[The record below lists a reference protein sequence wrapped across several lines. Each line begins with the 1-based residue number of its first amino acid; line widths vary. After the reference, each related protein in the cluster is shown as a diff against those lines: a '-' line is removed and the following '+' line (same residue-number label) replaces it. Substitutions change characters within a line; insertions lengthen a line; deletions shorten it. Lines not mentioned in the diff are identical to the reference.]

1 MARTTRLGTSR
12 SVIAWVVACA
22 ATTTVLVAVVWG
34 QRLQRVNR
42 DLKLGAAPLVGD
54 WTWRVS
60 VRIVPAIVVAIF
72 VLVVSR
78 RRLPYRVA
86 VVANSLL
93 GVCFCF
99 ALAASDGLDRLLD
112 PVVHRTE
119 YWANLA
125 RLPGTAEMLREYS
138 QRSFL
143 LRYSVHLK
151 GHPPGFPLLLKGL
164 GAVGLGRPWTTGALS
179 FLGVALTIAGL
190 AGVLKRVVSERAAIA
205 VLPFLAVAPFMVWMG
220 VSADAFFCGV
230 AAVACY
236 LLVCALTQAKSS
248 SASASGPNA
257 ALVGLGLL
265 SGLLFGYLLMLTYGA
280 TTFGV
285 IPLTLLLT
293 VRGPSIKER
302 RVVTCCTALGVIT
315 VFGLFAANGF
325 WWLDG
330 LNTTRKFYWT
340 GTAQF
345 RPWRYFLVGNIGAL
359 LIAIGPVVVLG
370 IARLRA
376 RSAWRLVGAAVV
388 AVSLANASQYSK
400 GEVERIWLM
409 FMPWLTIGVLG
420 LCAPRSVRSTPRDRQ
435 LVGDRNNAW
444 ESDSLGNSTSD
455 SKGTVASSVPTAW
468 LATTAIVAITLQ
480 VALQSKW

>member
-1 MARTTRLGTSR
+1 MARTTRLGTSQ
-12 SVIAWVVACA
+12 SVIPWVVAGA
-22 ATTTVLVAVVWG
+22 ATTTVLVAVLWG

-60 VRIVPAIVVAIF
+60 VRIVPVIVVAIF

-143 LRYSVHLK
+143 LRYSVHMK

-164 GAVGLGRPWTTGALS
+164 EAVGLGRPWTTGALS
-179 FLGVALTIAGL
+179 FLGVGLSIAGL
-190 AGVLKRVVSERAAIA
+190 SAVLKKVVSERAAIA

-236 LLVCALTQAKSS
+236 LLVCALTRAESITTSTGGKV
-248 SASASGPNA
+248 A
-257 ALVGLGLL
+257 VIGLGLL

-280 TTFGV
+280 ATFGV
-285 IPLTLLLT
+285 VPLMLLLT
-293 VRGPSIKER
+293 VQGPDTRDRLLIAVSTAIG
-302 RVVTCCTALGVIT
+302 VVI

-330 LNTTRKFYWT
+330 LNTTRRFYWT

-409 FMPWLTIGVLG
+409 FMPWLTVGVLG
-420 LCAPRSVRSTPRDRQ
+420 LVGNSVR
-435 LVGDRNNAW
+435 NA
-444 ESDSLGNSTSD
+444 DIDLDNSE
-455 SKGTVASSVPTAW
+455 ASPVPIVW
-468 LATTAIVAITLQ
+468 LATTAFVAITLQ
-480 VALQSKW
+480 LALQSKW